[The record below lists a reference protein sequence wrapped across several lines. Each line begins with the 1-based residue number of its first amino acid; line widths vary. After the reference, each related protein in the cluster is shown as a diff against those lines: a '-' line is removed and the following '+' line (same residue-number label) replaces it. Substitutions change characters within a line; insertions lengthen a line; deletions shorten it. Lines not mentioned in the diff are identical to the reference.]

1 MLRFVAVLSLV
12 AVARAGAPVAYG
24 APAYAQAY
32 GAPAYA
38 QAYGAPAYAS
48 VSVIVDWIWI
58 SFYGFLFTATF
69 SPSNG
74 SQK

>member
-1 MLRFVAVLSLV
+1 MLRLVAVLSLV
-12 AVARAGAPVAYG
+12 AVARAGAPV
-24 APAYAQAY
+24 AY

-58 SFYGFLFTATF
+58 SFYGFLYTATF

>member
-38 QAYGAPAYAS
+38 QGAPAYAS

-58 SFYGFLFTATF
+58 SFYGFLYTATF